1 MRCREAL
8 LFVAYCLMPISEV
21 LQRDPPCTLL
31 RASLVLVPS
40 LFNGGI
46 GNGAIGEDPECEAGQ
61 GEADRLKI
69 GNRGSFCIL
78 RGPNDRD
85 LWWVMPDRIGCA
97 IVSE

>member
-69 GNRGSFCIL
+69 GTGDPLAFFAGRMTGISGGSC
-78 RGPNDRD
+78 P
-85 LWWVMPDRIGCA
+85 IGLD
-97 IVSE
+97 VP